1 MLLSRQNSALCGLC
15 GGSGG
20 VAVSSFVKFRQHAH
34 RHLMEIFCLR
44 KLVHEEADEIE
55 WTKLD
60 QWVKFIL
67 KVKEHNSIA
76 FNKMQ

>member
-1 MLLSRQNSALCGLC
+1 
-15 GGSGG
+15 
-20 VAVSSFVKFRQHAH
+20 
-34 RHLMEIFCLR
+34 MEMFCLR
-44 KLVHEEADEIE
+44 KLVHEVADGIE

-76 FNKMQ
+76 FNEIQ